1 MSPIVDVGPRCL
13 PRRYFNSE
21 KGALTLLDVENVS
34 VDYGA
39 VQPLGG
45 VSFEVS
51 AGCVA
56 IVGPSGA
63 GKSTLLRVIAGLQR
77 PSTGSVEIDGRP
89 VVARS
94 RGSAGD
100 HRVGLIHQDYRLVP
114 FLSIEENLQLAAEV
128 RGVELVDGVIDD
140 ALARVGLEGLPPN
153 RLPGTLSGGEQQR
166 VAIARLLVC
175 QVTVVLAD
183 EPTGALDS
191 ANTLRVAELFN
202 DLGRM
207 AGVVVLVATHDP
219 LVAAGIE
226 RTYELSSGQLCAR

>member
-1 MSPIVDVGPRCL
+1 MLR
-13 PRRYFNSE
+13 
-21 KGALTLLDVENVS
+21 VENVS

-56 IVGPSGA
+56 IMGPSGA
-63 GKSTLLRVIAGLQR
+63 GKSTLLRVIAGLQQ
-77 PSTGSVEIDGRP
+77 PSSGSVEIDGQAVLAP
-89 VVARS
+89 S
-94 RGSAGD
+94 RASAGD
-100 HRVGLIHQDYRLVP
+100 RRVGLIHQDYRLVP
-114 FLSIEENLQLAAEV
+114 FLSVRENLQLAAEV
-128 RGVELVDGVIDD
+128 RGVELTDGVIADS
-140 ALARVGLEGLPPN
+140 LARVGLDELPAE

-175 QVTVVLAD
+175 HVTVVLAD

-191 ANTLRVAELFN
+191 ENTLRVAELFN